1 MTGERVEGDLAFSRQ
16 AWADYQYWV
25 RTDRKVAGRIARLI
39 DDCLHSPFAGIGNPE
54 PLRQDLAGYWSRRI
68 TKEHRLV
75 YKFENERCVILQ
87 CRYHY

>member
-1 MTGERVEGDLAFSRQ
+1 MTGERVEGDLALSRQ

-25 RTDRKVAGRIARLI
+25 RTDRNAAQRIARLTE
-39 DDCLHSPFAGIGNPE
+39 DCLRDPFHGVGNPE
-54 PLRQDLAGYWSRRI
+54 PLRHDLAGLWSRRI

-75 YKFENERCVILQ
+75 YKFEDERCVIVQ